1 MGKYETSISKI
12 KDKIVQEIKPEKI
25 ILFGSY
31 AWGEPTEDSDVDLF
45 IIQKSKEPR
54 RIRQKELRRKLW
66 GSDVPMDLLVYTP
79 EEIEKRL
86 EIDDPFILHILN
98 KGKVLYSSK
107 RDMDEKEKALKR
119 FAEWEKYEQ
128 IILIALA

>member
-1 MGKYETSISKI
+1 
-12 KDKIVQEIKPEKI
+12 
-25 ILFGSY
+25 
-31 AWGEPTEDSDVDLF
+31 
-45 IIQKSKEPR
+45 
-54 RIRQKELRRKLW
+54 
-66 GSDVPMDLLVYTP
+66 MDLLVYTP

-119 FAEWEKYEQ
+119 FAEWEKYALEDEQ